1 MVNRKIQ
8 CNRNYVYSFFD
19 IFIFRIVLTK
29 KYKSMKAIEDEFKQ
43 AQCITE
49 VAARS
54 SFVRRLL
61 LKHFN

>member
-1 MVNRKIQ
+1 MFIHFLT
-8 CNRNYVYSFFD
+8 YL
-19 IFIFRIVLTK
+19 FIFRIVLTK